1 METHCLRY
9 TEIPGTSRLF
19 ADYQYHF
26 DRVSRFY
33 PHNPHDFESYK
44 RAAHEMDFP
53 EARRTALV
61 EALRKTNDGSPLL
74 EELAKPGTVAVVT
87 GQQLGLYTGPAYT
100 VYKALTVVRLAE
112 ALREAGVR
120 AVPVFWAPS
129 EDHDFAEVDH
139 CHVFGGGYEPVSLRM
154 EADGGPR
161 QMVGTRV
168 IRRVPEDE
176 LARAFGRMPFGEEAV
191 EMVRRAYRP
200 GVTLMEAF
208 RWMLGEMLRPYEL
221 LYVDPLEPGVRK
233 LVAPFLR
240 AAVEA
245 APGLNAKLRER
256 AKELEAAGYHAQVLI
271 EPETSLFFRIEG
283 NNRHTLRVRD
293 GRYSAGDRDFGTDEL
308 AAEAE
313 KLSPNA
319 VLRPVMQD
327 YLLPTIAY
335 AGGPAEMAYFAQAE
349 VIYREL
355 LGRMPVAVARAS
367 FTFLPLPEAERMTKF
382 GLKVPA
388 LLRPE
393 AEVRETAA
401 RTLVPAG
408 LQEEYAEAR
417 RRQGEL
423 IAKLEAVTLRL
434 DPTLGKAMRRSS
446 AKMSYQLEKM
456 EKKVAREALRRAE
469 RAGAGVS
476 KLLKLVYPERHL
488 QERYYSFLPF
498 YAEHGPELVGKI
510 AEAVHLGCPDHRVVI
525 G

>member
-33 PHNPHDFESYK
+33 THNPHDLQSYM
-44 RAAHEMDFP
+44 RAAGEIDFP
-53 EARRTALV
+53 ETRRAALV
-61 EALRKTNDGSPLL
+61 EALSRTNAGSPLL

-100 VYKALTVVRLAE
+100 VYKALTVVNLAQ
-112 ALREAGVR
+112 ALRQAGVR
-120 AVPVFWAPS
+120 AVPVFWAPG

-139 CHVFGGGYEPVSLRM
+139 CHVFGAGYEPVRLRM
-154 EADGGPR
+154 EAEGGPR
-161 QMVGTRV
+161 RMTGTRV

-176 LARAFGRMPFGEEAV
+176 LARAFEPMPFGEQAV
-191 EMVRRAYRP
+191 EMARQAYRP
-200 GVTLMEAF
+200 GVTLTEAF
-208 RWMLGEMLRPYEL
+208 RRMLAGMLRPYEL
-221 LYVDPLEPGVRK
+221 LYVDPLEEGIRK
-233 LVAPFLR
+233 LAAPFLR

-245 APGLNAKLRER
+245 APALNAKLRER
-256 AKELEAAGYHAQVLI
+256 ARELEAAGYHAQVLI

-293 GRYSAGDRDFGTDEL
+293 GRYSAGEKQYRTEEL

-327 YLLPTIAY
+327 YLLPTAAY

-355 LGRMPVAVARAS
+355 LGRMPVAVPRAS
-367 FTFLPLPEAERMTKF
+367 FTFLPSAEAERMTKF
-382 GLKVPA
+382 GLNVPA
-388 LLRPE
+388 LFRPE
-393 AEVRETAA
+393 VEVREQAA
-401 RTLVPAG
+401 RSLVPAG
-408 LQEEYAEAR
+408 LQQEYAEAR
-417 RRQGEL
+417 RRQAEL
-423 IAKLEAVTLRL
+423 IAKLEKATLAL
-434 DPTLGKAMRRSS
+434 DPTLAKAMRRSG

-456 EKKVAREALRRAE
+456 DKKVAREAVRRAE
-469 RAGAGVS
+469 RAGVGVS
-476 KLLKLVYPERHL
+476 KLVKLVYPERRL

-498 YAEHGPELVGKI
+498 YAAYGPELVGRI
-510 AEAVHLGCPDHRVVI
+510 AAAVHLGCPDHRVMI